1 MIALKHTLTTAALFI
16 CTQWVF
22 SQQGDNA
29 ATPLPKYL
37 DPKAPI
43 EERIDDLL
51 PRLTLEEKV
60 IQLSD
65 SWGSKGIPRLR
76 IPAMLKT
83 EGLHGQ
89 SYSTG
94 ATIYPQPIEMAGTF
108 NTGLITQVGK
118 ATAIEAK
125 AANLRVSWSPVLDV
139 ARDMRWG
146 RVEETYGED
155 PYLVSRM
162 GVAWIRGFQGEH
174 MIAVPKHFAGHG
186 EPLGGRDSHDV
197 GLSDRVMREIHLPPF
212 RAAIKEAHTGGVMA
226 AYSTWN
232 GVPDNGSVE
241 LLQKILREEWGFDG
255 IVVSDCSGP
264 ENFLRKQ
271 SVVPDLEEA
280 ARLAILAGVDIECG
294 SCYPKALVPA
304 IQKGVLPEAA
314 LDANL
319 RPVLR
324 AKFRLGLFENP
335 GSGKMVWEKLSAYDT
350 PEHRALA
357 KEVAVEGSVLLKNDN
372 KLLPLRKD
380 IGTIA
385 VIGPNADMAQT
396 GDYSASPAPGQL
408 ITVLQG
414 IRSHVSSGARV
425 LYAKGCGVQSPD
437 SSGFSDAVKIAGQSD
452 IVVLV
457 VGDYSTREF
466 DKSSSKEKATSG
478 ENVDGAT
485 LEIPGVQRQLIRRI
499 QATGKPVVLVLVN
512 GKPFTLTWE
521 AEYIPAILETW
532 YPGEEGGNAT
542 ADLLFGDRNPSGR
555 LPVTFPRHVGQLP
568 LHYDY
573 EPSGRNYDYYD
584 MPFTP
589 LYRFGFGLSYTSF
602 QYSHLRATPKQ
613 GDPGFVTVSAD
624 IENTGNR
631 DGEEVAQLY
640 ITDMV
645 SSVIT
650 PVIQLEG
657 VQRISLKKGEKKTV
671 VFELTP
677 YQLSLLNGK
686 MTRVLEAGAFRVHV
700 GGVSPEPPA
709 GSTEHKQKIGF
720 KDPSQGISGEF
731 TVPESYQAAF
741 TTELTAPATVKGGEN
756 FQASVTVRN
765 QGRLVDI
772 AAIKLYGDTLLDT
785 WRFEVEP
792 GETKTHTFTTALFRS
807 GEQHLTAIV
816 GEKRTEASVTVSEAP
831 ARLTLTG
838 TRTKVSDDGVL
849 FYNAIAWNTGSKPY
863 KGKIRILVDDTAVA
877 ETPVDLQPG
886 EQHTVQ
892 MEYAF
897 PRSGTFRVKA
907 GDASEQPLVVPG
919 GVSLALQD
927 PLVYLDFEDATATSV
942 RNKIG
947 GRVLPVEGTP
957 RYLPGRRGRAFQS
970 DNKETFIRTEKLD
983 LYRKPFTLAAWVNIT
998 NLDNGQAGFWGGQAP
1013 MGADVDNTGTVLSA
1027 GVSNGHLALSFQ
1039 DRDARGN
1046 ATVPTGSWVHIA
1058 YTYDPTKEQGT
1069 VYLNGQPDKASP
1081 QKPYTGPLDRI
1092 GSAAPFNHGNF
1103 AMDEVLVTR
1112 SCLGPDAIRQ
1122 LADKGPEALQEGEI
1136 VTDWRPTPS
1145 IITTLRSWATIPA
1158 NSGIRVVVESGDS
1171 QGNPIDSRT
1180 VELLSGN
1187 QARTIRGL
1195 KPGTQVRLHIWLTT
1209 KDWNTLPQLSSLFLS
1224 GDKGEPLRW
1233 STTSEWQKTT
1243 VTGSVKIGK

>member
-1 MIALKHTLTTAALFI
+1 MVKLVLTAATVFT
-16 CTQWVF
+16 CTQWAF
-22 SQQGDNA
+22 SQP
-29 ATPLPKYL
+29 PLPKYL
-37 DPKAPI
+37 DPNAPI
-43 EERIDDLL
+43 EERINDLL
-51 PRLTLEEKV
+51 PRLTLEEKI

-94 ATIYPQPIEMAGTF
+94 ATIYPQPIEMASTF
-108 NTGLITQVGK
+108 NTYLIGQVGK

-139 ARDMRWG
+139 ARDIRWG

-212 RAAIKEAHTGGVMA
+212 RAAVKEAHTGGVMA

-255 IVVSDCSGP
+255 FVVSDCSGP

-271 SVVPDLEEA
+271 SVVTDLEEA
-280 ARLAILAGVDIECG
+280 GSLAILAGVDIECG
-294 SCYPKALVPA
+294 SCYVKALASA
-304 IQKGVLPEAA
+304 IQKGLLSETA

-319 RPVLR
+319 RPVFR

-335 GSGKMVWEKLSAYDT
+335 GPDKMVWEKLPAYDT
-350 PEHRALA
+350 PERRALA
-357 KEVAVEGSVLLKNDN
+357 REVAVEGSVLLKNDN

-380 IGTIA
+380 IGAIA

-408 ITVLQG
+408 VTVLQG
-414 IRSHVSSGARV
+414 IRSHVSSGVRV

-452 IVVLV
+452 VVVLV
-457 VGDYSTREF
+457 VGDYSTREYA
-466 DKSSSKEKATSG
+466 KSGSKEKATSG

-512 GKPFTLTWE
+512 GKPFTLPWE
-521 AEYIPAILETW
+521 AEHIPAMLETW

-555 LPVTFPRHVGQLP
+555 LPVSFPRHVGQLP

-589 LYRFGFGLSYTSF
+589 LYRFGHGLSYTSF
-602 QYSHLRATPKQ
+602 QYSHLKALPRQ
-613 GDPGFVTVSAD
+613 GNPGFVTVSAD
-624 IENTGNR
+624 IENTGDR

-640 ITDMV
+640 ITDML

-657 VQRISLKKGEKKTV
+657 VQRVSLKKGEKKTV

-677 YQLSLLNGK
+677 YQLSLLNAN
-686 MTRVLEAGAFRVHV
+686 MTRVLEAGLFRVHV

-709 GSTEHKQKIGF
+709 GSTDHKGKIGF
-720 KDPSQGISGEF
+720 KNPAQGVSGEF
-731 TVPESYQAAF
+731 AVPGSYQAKF
-741 TTELTAPATVKGGEN
+741 STELIAPATVKGGEN
-756 FQASVTVRN
+756 FQAAVTVKN
-765 QGRLVDI
+765 QGNLVDI
-772 AAIKLYGDTLLDT
+772 AEVKLYGDTLLDT
-785 WRFEVEP
+785 WRFEIEP
-792 GETKTHTFTTALFRS
+792 GETKTHVFTTALYNS
-807 GEQHLTAIV
+807 GGQHLTAIV
-816 GEKRTEASVTVSEAP
+816 GEKRTEASITVYKAP
-831 ARLTLTG
+831 AKLSLTNIRTTTG
-838 TRTKVSDDGVL
+838 DDGVL
-849 FYNAIAWNTGSKPY
+849 HYSALAQNAGSEPFQ
-863 KGKIRILVDDTAVA
+863 GKVRIEVDDKVVT
-877 ETPVDLQPG
+877 ETPVELQPG

-897 PRSGTFRVKA
+897 PHSGAFRVKA
-907 GDASEQPLVVPG
+907 GDAPAQEWVVAG
-919 GVSLALQD
+919 GVSLALRD
-927 PLVYLDFEDATATSV
+927 PLVYLDFDETSAAGA
-942 RNKIG
+942 RNKING
-947 GRVLPVEGTP
+947 VLLPAEGKP
-957 RYLPGRRGRAFQS
+957 QYVPGRKGKAFLS
-970 DNKETFIRTEKLD
+970 DNKETFIPTGKLD
-983 LYRKPFTLAAWVNIT
+983 LYRKPFTLAAWVNIAD
-998 NLDNGQAGFWGGQAP
+998 LDNGQAGFWGGQAP
-1013 MGADVDNTGTVLSA
+1013 MGADVDNTGTNLFA
-1027 GVSNGHLALSFQ
+1027 GVSNDRLLLSFQ

-1046 ATVPTGSWVHIA
+1046 TAVPTGSWLHIA
-1058 YTYDPTKEQGT
+1058 YTYDPAKEEGIL
-1069 VYLNGQPDKASP
+1069 YLNGKPDKSSP
-1081 QKPYTGPLDRI
+1081 QKPYTGQLDRI
-1092 GSAAPFNHGNF
+1092 GSAPRFNHGKF
-1103 AMDEVLVTR
+1103 AMDDILVTR
-1112 SCLGPDAIRQ
+1112 SCLGPDAIRE
-1122 LADKGPEALQEGEI
+1122 LADKGPAALQEGEI
-1136 VTDWRPTPS
+1136 VTEWRTAPGT
-1145 IITTLRSWATIPA
+1145 ITTLKSWATIPA
-1158 NSGIRVVVESGDS
+1158 NSGIRVIVESGDS
-1171 QGNPIDSRT
+1171 EGNPIDSRT
-1180 VELLSGN
+1180 VELRSGM
-1187 QARTIRGL
+1187 QAQAIAGL
-1195 KPGTQVRLHIWLTT
+1195 KPGAQVRLHIRLTT
-1209 KDWNTLPQLSSLFLS
+1209 KDWNAFPQLGSVFLS
-1224 GDKGEPLRW
+1224 GEDGKSLRW
-1233 STTSEWQKTT
+1233 STNGEWRKTT
-1243 VTGSVKIGK
+1243 FPGSVKIGE